1 MTTVLITGVAGLL
14 GSRLADWIL
23 EHHPDV
29 RVFGID
35 DLSGGYMENV
45 DPRVTFYN
53 IDLSHSTAEPVFAAH
68 APDVVYHFAAYA
80 AEALSPF
87 IRRYNYANN
96 LVATAGIVTL
106 CIKHG
111 VKRLIFTSSIAVY
124 GMGHRAPPFSEDMI
138 RMPVD
143 PYGIAK
149 AACEQDIEVAGDQHG
164 LDWCILRPHNVYGA
178 KQNLWDSYR
187 NVLGIWMYK
196 HLNGQPLSIFGDGLQ
211 VRAFSY
217 IDDTLPCLW
226 RAGFDEK
233 ASRQIINLGGIEKIS
248 VRKAAEG
255 LVEVM
260 GGGELQ
266 FLPPRHEVPHAFTTW
281 EKSVELLGFEHRTS
295 LYEGLQKMWEW
306 AQRQPN
312 RPRQIWEE
320 YELETGMYP
329 FWKQEV
335 LAAESDRVQQINR
348 KDG

>member
-23 EHHPDV
+23 ENQPDV
-29 RVFGID
+29 RVVGID
-35 DLSGGYMENV
+35 DLSGGYAENV

-53 IDLSHSTAEPVFAAH
+53 IDLATGSAEPVFEAH

-87 IRRYNYANN
+87 IRRYNYSNN

-111 VKRLIFTSSIAVY
+111 VKRLVFTSSIAVY
-124 GMGHRAPPFSEDMI
+124 GMGHRAPPFSEELI

-149 AACEQDIEVAGDQHG
+149 GACEQDIEVAGDQHG

-196 HLNGQPLSIFGDGLQ
+196 HLHGQPLSIFGDGSQ

-217 IDDTLPCLW
+217 IDDSLPCLW
-226 RAGFDEK
+226 RAGFDAR
-233 ASRQIINLGGIEKIS
+233 ASRQIINLGGIEEIS
-248 VRKAAEG
+248 VKRAAET

-260 GGGELQ
+260 GGGALQ

-281 EKSVELLGFEHRTS
+281 KKSVELLGFEHKTGMH
-295 LYEGLQKMWEW
+295 EGLAKMWAW
-306 AQRQPN
+306 ARQQPD
-312 RPRQIWEE
+312 RPRQVWAS
-320 YELETGMYP
+320 YELEQGMYS
-329 FWKQEV
+329 FWQKEV
-335 LAAESDRVQQINR
+335 LKAESHGVKEFDSR
-348 KDG
+348 G

>member
-23 EHHPDV
+23 LHHPDV
-29 RVFGID
+29 QVVGID
-35 DLSGGYMENV
+35 DLSGGYRENV

-53 IDLSHSTAEPVFAAH
+53 IDLGNGSAESVFAAH
-68 APDVVYHFAAYA
+68 RPDVVYHFAAYA

-96 LVATAGIVTL
+96 LVATAGVVTL
-106 CIKHG
+106 CIKYE
-111 VKRLIFTSSIAVY
+111 VKRLVFTSSIAVY
-124 GMGHRAPPFSEDMI
+124 GMGHRAPPFSEEMI

-196 HLNGQPLSIFGDGLQ
+196 HLNGQPLSIFGDGAQ

-217 IDDTLPCLW
+217 IDDSLPCLW
-226 RAGFDEK
+226 RAGFDAK
-233 ASRQIINLGGIEKIS
+233 ASKQIINLGGIEETS
-248 VRKAAEG
+248 VREAAET
-255 LVEVM
+255 LIEVM

-266 FLPPRHEVPHAFTTW
+266 FLPPRHEVAHAFTTW
-281 EKSVELLGFEHRTS
+281 EKSVELLGFEHKTNLRD
-295 LYEGLQKMWEW
+295 GLKKMWAW
-306 AQRQPN
+306 AQQQPN
-312 RPRQIWEE
+312 RPRQVWER
-320 YELETGMYP
+320 YELEKGMYS
-329 FWKQEV
+329 FWQKSV
-335 LAAESDRVQQINR
+335 LEAESEAVKKI
-348 KDG
+348 